1 MGAARQCRPPYAETD
16 QLSEPTSLIDMLATV
31 SNYFHPIPMFYLD
44 GVLRRHYSTSAN
56 LVQPWLLI
64 NTFIKGAQNQIIC
77 TLVAL
82 LNMPHDRPYNP
93 KYPTRRKFTND
104 GRVCK
109 SDVGGLSIV
118 WVREGVANGLCAT
131 TLSM

>member
-1 MGAARQCRPPYAETD
+1 MPKLFNFYSQIR
-16 QLSEPTSLIDMLATV
+16 SLICLPPFLTT
-31 SNYFHPIPMFYLD
+31 FIQFLD
-44 GVLRRHYSTSAN
+44 GVLRRHYFTPDNS
-56 LVQPWLLI
+56 VQPWLLI
-64 NTFIKGAQNQIIC
+64 KTLTKGTQSQIIC

-82 LNMPHDRPYNP
+82 LNMPHDRLYTP

-104 GRVCK
+104 GRACE

>member
-1 MGAARQCRPPYAETD
+1 MGAAHQSPYAEMV
-16 QLSEPTSLIDMLATV
+16 QLLESTSLIDMRATD
-31 SNYFHPIPMFYLD
+31 SYYFHPIPTFCLD
-44 GVLRRHYSTSAN
+44 GVQRRRYFTPAN
-56 LVQPWLLI
+56 SVQPWLLI
-64 NTFIKGAQNQIIC
+64 NKGTQSQIIC

-82 LNMPHDRPYNP
+82 LNMPHDQPYTP

-104 GRVCK
+104 GRVCE

-118 WVREGVANGLCAT
+118 CAREGVANGLCAT